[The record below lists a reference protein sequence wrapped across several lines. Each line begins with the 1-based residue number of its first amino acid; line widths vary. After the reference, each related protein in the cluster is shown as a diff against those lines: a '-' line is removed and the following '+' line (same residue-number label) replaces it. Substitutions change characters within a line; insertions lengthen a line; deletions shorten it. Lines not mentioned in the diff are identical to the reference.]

1 MTLCAIWD
9 HLQNFKNLKNIYEE
23 VLLLVKLQVTSS
35 NIILVSPFNF
45 EHIQYNIY
53 LNDLVVI
60 FETKYDTTRL
70 VVEDSTAFKTFEMLW
85 SILQV
90 FLEVVFHKFFLAH
103 SWILCLK
110 YSVLSYN
117 TKR

>member
-1 MTLCAIWD
+1 M
-9 HLQNFKNLKNIYEE
+9 
-23 VLLLVKLQVTSS
+23 LLLVKLQVTSS

-45 EHIQYNIY
+45 EQIQYNIY

-70 VVEDSTAFKTFEMLW
+70 VMEDSTAFKTFEMLW

-103 SWILCLK
+103 S
-110 YSVLSYN
+110 
-117 TKR
+117 